1 MDAQTA
7 SPNLNTVGHEFSK
20 WGSRVGFC
28 VVAKVAALHIVCHI
42 AAHPWPPEVVSN
54 QFCCLPLARVAHNWV
69 IVVGL
74 HYVKP
79 QLTVMG
85 DIDISSMEY

>member
-28 VVAKVAALHIVCHI
+28 VVAEVAALHIVCHI
-42 AAHPWPPEVVSN
+42 AAHPWPPEIMSD
-54 QFCCLPLARVAHNWV
+54 QFCCLTSARVASNWV
-69 IVVGL
+69 IMVGF
-74 HYVKP
+74 HCVEP

-85 DIDISSMEY
+85 DIYHSSM